1 MNPLRSNT
9 LFEWVDWDFNPPNLS
24 GLIAKMYRAGV
35 PIEIIAR
42 KFGHSDTRTT
52 MRYLGLDFED
62 LSAAEDLYAK
72 YQASLICPKK
82 GTFEVS
88 QEISGQGGI

>member
-1 MNPLRSNT
+1 M
-9 LFEWVDWDFNPPNLS
+9 
-24 GLIAKMYRAGV
+24 
-35 PIEIIAR
+35 
-42 KFGHSDTRTT
+42 H
-52 MRYLGLDFED
+52 YLGLDFED